1 MNDSAPPAYQVL
13 ARKYRP
19 ETFAD
24 LVGQDAMVR
33 TLKNAFEAD
42 RIAHAFVM
50 TGIRGVGK
58 TTTARIIAKGMN
70 CVGPDGAG
78 GPTTDPCG
86 TCEHCV
92 AITEGRHVDV
102 LEMDAASRTGVGDIR
117 EIIDSVAYRAA
128 SARYKIYVIDEV
140 HMLSTSAF
148 NALLKTLEEP
158 PEHVKFIFATTE
170 IRKVPVTVLSR
181 CQRFDLKRIAPER
194 MIEMLRGIAEA
205 EGTAVPDDAL
215 ALIARAAE
223 GSARDATSLLDQA
236 ISHGGGA
243 PTLEQIRTMLGLAD
257 RGRSLDLFDLIMK
270 GDAAA
275 ALAELSSQHADGAE
289 PMAVLRDLADITHW
303 ISVIK
308 ISPETADDPA
318 VGPDERE
325 RGVKMAAGLTMATL
339 TRAWQMLLKSLEETA
354 DAPSAMMAA
363 EMAVIRLTHVSE
375 MPAPAEILSK
385 IAPEQAAA
393 AAESAK
399 GNNSPPKAGGATAKT
414 DSAKSEAGADSRPAE
429 QSGAPASQSA
439 PAQDAA
445 PQADEGAPAE
455 ADSAKPDADAE
466 SRPAEPGGPPASQSA
481 PAQPPENPENSEAP
495 AQDAAPPADEGA
507 PAEADSAKPD
517 ADAESR
523 PAEPGGAPA
532 SQSAPAQPP
541 ENPGNS
547 KAPAQDAAPP
557 VDEGAPA
564 KADSAKPDAD
574 AESRPAEPGGAPA
587 SQSAPAQPPENPE
600 NSGAPAQDAA
610 PQADEDTPAK
620 SESAKEREDDASPP
634 PGERSGAPAEKETPA
649 TPPEEP
655 KRTESPASGED
666 SESREPQR
674 RDGPPASDAP
684 LLDGTA
690 QAAPAPENSGPEG
703 DAPPPARAAAGG
715 GGAVVAATA
724 PAAQTQTAPD
734 LCPTFED
741 AVELIRSGRDIML
754 VMDIEQHMHLVSY
767 RPGLI
772 EFRPGDDAP
781 GDLAARIGAEL
792 KRLTDSHWSVMIV
805 SEGGGPTLAEIT
817 ESRKRDLQRL
827 AAEHPIAKSVL
838 AAFPGARITVAPHR
852 GGTVDGDAS
861 AATPVGEDT
870 DEGWDPFDEEV

>member
-181 CQRFDLKRIAPER
+181 CQRFDLKRIAPGR
-194 MIEMLRGIAEA
+194 MIEMLRGIAQA

-243 PTLEQIRTMLGLAD
+243 PTLDQIRTMLGLAD

-275 ALAELSSQHADGAE
+275 ALAEFASQHADGAE

-375 MPAPAEILSK
+375 MPGPAEILSK

-399 GNNSPPKAGGATAKT
+399 ADNSPPKAGGATAKT
-414 DSAKSEAGADSRPAE
+414 DSAKSETGADSRPAE

-466 SRPAEPGGPPASQSA
+466 SRPAEPGGAPASQSA
-481 PAQPPENPENSEAP
+481 PAQPPDDPENSGAP
-495 AQDAAPPADEGA
+495 AQDAAPKTDEGA
-507 PAEADSAKPD
+507 PAKTDSAKPD
-517 ADAESR
+517 GDAESR

-541 ENPGNS
+541 
-547 KAPAQDAAPP
+547 D
-557 VDEGAPA
+557 D
-564 KADSAKPDAD
+564 
-574 AESRPAEPGGAPA
+574 
-587 SQSAPAQPPENPE
+587 PE

-610 PQADEDTPAK
+610 PQADEDAPAK
-620 SESAKEREDDASPP
+620 SESAKERENDASPP

-649 TPPEEP
+649 TPPEESE
-655 KRTESPASGED
+655 RTESPASGED

-684 LLDGTA
+684 LLDGTP
-690 QAAPAPENSGPEG
+690 QADPAPEDSGPAPEPGPEG

-852 GGTVDGDAS
+852 GGTVGGNAS
-861 AATPVGEDT
+861 AATPVGEDA